1 MFNYQILKS
10 RIIQV
15 FGSQKNFARAMRIN
29 ESTLS
34 KKMNGVSFFD
44 QDEIDSA
51 ISLLGIPREEIV
63 KYFFTKENAPSFI
76 H

>member
-1 MFNYQILKS
+1 MFNYEILKS

-15 FGSQKNFARAMRIN
+15 YGSQKEFAKALRIN

-51 ISLLGIPREEIV
+51 VSLLGIPREEIV
-63 KYFFTKENAPSFI
+63 KYFFTKETYSYS

>member
-1 MFNYQILKS
+1 MFNYEVLRN

-15 FGSQKNFARAMRIN
+15 YGTQKEFARAMRIN

-44 QDEIDSA
+44 QDEIDYA
-51 ISLLGIPREEIV
+51 VSLLGIPREEI
-63 KYFFTKENAPSFI
+63 
-76 H
+76 

>member
-1 MFNYQILKS
+1 MFNYGILKS

-15 FGSQKNFARAMRIN
+15 YGSQKEFAKALRIN

-44 QDEIDSA
+44 QNEIDSA
-51 ISLLGIPREEIV
+51 VSLLGIPREEIV
-63 KYFFTKENAPSFI
+63 KYFFTKETYSYA

>member
-1 MFNYQILKS
+1 MLNYEVLRN

-15 FGSQKNFARAMRIN
+15 YGTQKEFARAMRIN

-44 QDEIDSA
+44 QDEIDYA
-51 ISLLGIPREEIV
+51 VSLLGIPREEIV
-63 KYFFTKENAPSFI
+63 TYFFTKETPVVYA